1 MATYNPQSEI
11 PVPLS
16 MDEIEYLKALLRY
29 DRSNMDEKTQIEA
42 LLNKSIQN
50 KLDKVLPRS
59 EMIHTC
65 PQYEKYF

>member
-1 MATYNPQSEI
+1 MATYTPQSEI

-16 MDEIEYLKALLRY
+16 MDEIEYLKAVLSTDHIWEDNQTYRLLKQ
-29 DRSNMDEKTQIEA
+29 DILS
-42 LLNKSIQN
+42 
-50 KLDKVLPRS
+50 KLGKVLPRG